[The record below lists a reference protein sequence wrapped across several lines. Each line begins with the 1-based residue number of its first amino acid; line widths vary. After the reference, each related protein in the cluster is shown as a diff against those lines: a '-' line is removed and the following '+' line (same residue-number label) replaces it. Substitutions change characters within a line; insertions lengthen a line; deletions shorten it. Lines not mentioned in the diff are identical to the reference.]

1 MSLPIEQTLVELGN
15 IDRPLLNAA
24 LTELSNL
31 SSEEL
36 KCLKN
41 SWAKI
46 ETKRRRQIV
55 YRLVEMAEDNFALNF
70 DGILKHCLQD
80 PDDEVRRQSIEGLWE
95 NEETSLLNPLIK
107 LLEQD
112 PSEKVQAAAANALG
126 KFAMLAEHQKLS
138 SYHLSSIQAA
148 LLTVISD
155 TSKPVEI
162 RRRALE
168 AAAPLSLP
176 QVKTAIREA
185 YQSSSSRLRISAIY
199 AMGKNCD
206 PGWLPI
212 LLKELASTDPEIR
225 YEAAGACAELE
236 EEAAV
241 PSLLRLV
248 NDHDSDVQM
257 AAIQALGKIGGTVA
271 TECLEDCLN
280 SSSAAVRQAAEDALL
295 ELEDKEN
302 SLSF

>member
-1 MSLPIEQTLVELGN
+1 MSLPIEQTVIELGN
-15 IDRPLLNAA
+15 IDQPLLNAS

-31 SSEEL
+31 SSEEM
-36 KCLKN
+36 KCLKDY
-41 SWAKI
+41 WATI

-55 YRLVEMAEDNFALNF
+55 YRLVEMAEDNCALNF
-70 DGILKHCLQD
+70 DVILKHCLQD
-80 PDDEVRRQSIEGLWE
+80 SDDEVRRQAIEGLWE
-95 NEETSLLNPLIK
+95 NEEASLVNPLIK

-112 PSEKVQAAAANALG
+112 PSEQVQSAAAIALG
-126 KFAMLAEHQKLS
+126 KFAILAEHKKLRS
-138 SYHLSSIQAA
+138 DHISAIQAA
-148 LLTVISD
+148 LLTVIGD
-155 TSKPVEI
+155 TQKPVEI

-168 AAAPLSLP
+168 SAAPLSLP

-185 YQSSSSRLRISAIY
+185 YQSDSSRLRISAIY
-199 AMGKNCD
+199 AMGKNYD
-206 PGWLPI
+206 SGWLPI
-212 LLKELASTDPEIR
+212 LLKELASADTEVR

-241 PSLLRLV
+241 PSILRLV
-248 NDHDSDVQM
+248 NDPDSDVQV

-271 TECLEDCLN
+271 AECLEDCRN

-295 ELEDKEN
+295 ELANKED